1 MMPALAEAPPAPS
14 SRDWARRPAMIFLW
28 WGLPMAIGVL
38 ANAPH
43 LSQRLDAGVW
53 AVVFAWMATGCL
65 LNARRCRRVHC
76 FISGPVLLLGA
87 VFAALAMS
95 GAVEPGARM
104 FSNIINGTL
113 LLALLSF
120 VPEMVWR
127 RYA

>member
-1 MMPALAEAPPAPS
+1 MTTLVEAPPPPS
-14 SRDWARRPAMIFLW
+14 SRDWARRPLMIVLW
-28 WGLPMAIGVL
+28 WGLPMAVGVL
-38 ANAPH
+38 ANLPH
-43 LSQRLDAGVW
+43 LSQRAHASVW

-65 LNARRCRRVHC
+65 LNARRCHRVHC

-87 VFAALAMS
+87 VFAALVAS
-95 GAVEPGARM
+95 GVVEPGTST

-120 VPEMVWR
+120 APEMIWK